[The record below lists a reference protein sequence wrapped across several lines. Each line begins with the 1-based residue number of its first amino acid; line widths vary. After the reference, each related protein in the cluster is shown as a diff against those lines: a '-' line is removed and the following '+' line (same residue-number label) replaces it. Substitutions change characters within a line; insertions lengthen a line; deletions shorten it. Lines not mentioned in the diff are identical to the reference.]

1 MRFLRIR
8 PAVWAMISC
17 SFSSFTLNVALGSS
31 SVTTPGNSS
40 ISSFAIRLLPNR
52 SSRENGRANAQ
63 NQGRLRVSGGG
74 RKRALGIC
82 AGSALPGDG
91 EAGPAACAGEGLA
104 EGDLGHGQQSR
115 VGRGVEEVHP
125 GRDRAPYVLQVVP
138 EGEARS
144 GRDEG
149 GLVVVGEI
157 APQTADHERLHGGAG
172 PGLHAGADP

>member
-63 NQGRLRVSGGG
+63 NQGRWRGGPG
-74 RKRALGIC
+74 GFRPASGIC
-82 AGSALPGDG
+82 AGGDAHAG
-91 EAGPAACAGEGLA
+91 LAADAVEGTAQEAPELEHAASGRPKEQVVIEEAGIDRLLQEEP
-104 EGDLGHGQQSR
+104 HHRSR
-115 VGRGVEEVHP
+115 RGRS
-125 GRDRAPYVLQVVP
+125 RR
-138 EGEARS
+138 
-144 GRDEG
+144 
-149 GLVVVGEI
+149 
-157 APQTADHERLHGGAG
+157 
-172 PGLHAGADP
+172 

>member
-63 NQGRLRVSGGG
+63 NQGRLRIWAGDLKRAFGSCA
-74 RKRALGIC
+74 KRAL
-82 AGSALPGDG
+82 LGDAHSG
-91 EAGPAACAGEGLA
+91 LAADAVEVLA
-104 EGDLGHGQQSR
+104 EGDVDLGEQAR

-125 GRDRAPYVLQVVP
+125 GRDLAPYILQVVL
-138 EGEARS
+138 EGEARC
-144 GRDEG
+144 RRTDC
-149 GLVVVGEI
+149 
-157 APQTADHERLHGGAG
+157 PQAADHERLHGSAG
-172 PGLHAGADP
+172 PLLNEPKRPTPLG